1 MLGHCNSTQ
10 PQEVVRPGGGA
21 FVYVLLVTRSVYILF
36 EIPVVLFRADLRLD
50 SESMACPGR
59 TFLVDIM
66 WSRTAHEDYVEAAIK
81 QAVTTST
88 SRRPLHS

>member
-50 SESMACPGR
+50 SESMACP
-59 TFLVDIM
+59 V
-66 WSRTAHEDYVEAAIK
+66 V
-81 QAVTTST
+81 
-88 SRRPLHS
+88 RRPYVPSGYHVEPYGT